1 MSGSDYRDRHVVD
14 SDQEE
19 EEEEE
24 DDTFGTKG
32 RRKDKKLN
40 VLSGLRGLLLFRF
53 TKSKTDLISKT
64 KKMKKRKSRMRSVSF
79 KDSQSSSS
87 GAPTTYRFCR
97 PKTEGSSSMEEDL
110 ANSSDPK
117 DPIFSDMVRN
127 LLERNDFCS
136 KECNPHPPQSR
147 RY

>member
-64 KKMKKRKSRMRSVSF
+64 KKRKSRMRSVSF

-97 PKTEGSSSMEEDL
+97 PKNEGSSSMEEDL